1 MKNTNEQ
8 MRLMVSFLCLLVL
21 LSTAFSMALMAQAE
35 PITPEDYD
43 GLVILED
50 PALLGDSENEGKTES
65 PATEP
70 SVTEVPTTE
79 APTTEPTREPASEP
93 TIVPTLEPTVPP
105 EAAYKIDMVPPE
117 GWYLNRAVM
126 ELNITD
132 LNGTGW
138 ENVKIVLN
146 SIILIDGELPSGHMW
161 IELKDNCTVKV
172 IVTDPYGQEHSEK
185 VEIRCFDHTA
195 PMLKA
200 SIKGE
205 YLWVETSDAESGIA
219 AVQVNGTRYE
229 AAKLTDGKLKI
240 HLKQYADAYE
250 QLLVQAVDKVGN
262 PSRAIALANP
272 FFHNTP
278 TTAPT
283 NTPKPANTPQ
293 PTAASHPTRKPGG
306 GSSGDRGISG
316 KGHSGSRATATPS
329 PVPTAAPTE
338 MIFPAATVPIY
349 TETRQG
355 FPFSGTA
362 NSFTRDLLYD
372 KATNKQFI
380 AIETRNGDLFYMII
394 DYDKPLDEKGEKY
407 ETYFLNLVDS
417 RDLLDIVD
425 AKDIPDEPEVIY
437 VTPEPTSLPTAAPV
451 PSTREATSKGS
462 GGVAAGIMGL
472 LLAAAG
478 GALWYFKQKKGKK
491 RPPVQEYDFDSDEE
505 EETSKEDE

>member
-1 MKNTNEQ
+1 MKNTNER
-8 MRLMVSFLCLLVL
+8 MRLMVLLLCLLIL
-21 LSTAFSMALMAQAE
+21 ISTVFSMAVMAQAE

-43 GLVILED
+43 GMVILED
-50 PALLGDSENEGKTES
+50 PALLGDSEDEGKTES

-70 SVTEVPTTE
+70 PVTEVPTTE
-79 APTTEPTREPASEP
+79 APTTEPTGEPATEP
-93 TIVPTLEPTVPP
+93 TIVPTMEPTAPP

-132 LNGTGW
+132 LNSTGW
-138 ENVKIVLN
+138 ENVKILLN

-185 VEIRCFDHTA
+185 VEIRCFDHAA
-195 PMLKA
+195 PELKA
-200 SIKGE
+200 SIQGE
-205 YLWVETSDAESGIA
+205 FLQVEASDAQSGVA
-219 AVQVNGTRYE
+219 AIQINGTVYDHTS
-229 AAKLTDGKLKI
+229 LTNGRLELS
-240 HLKQYADAYE
+240 LKQYADAYE
-250 QLLVQAVDKVGN
+250 QLLVQAVDRVGN
-262 PSRAIALANP
+262 TSKAIALANP

-278 TTAPT
+278 AVTPNNTKKPGGSSSNSSGSRNTTAPT
-283 NTPKPANTPQ
+283 AE
-293 PTAASHPTRKPGG
+293 PTLAPTV
-306 GSSGDRGISG
+306 
-316 KGHSGSRATATPS
+316 TATP
-329 PVPTAAPTE
+329 
-338 MIFPAATVPIY
+338 Y
-349 TETRQG
+349 TEIESG
-355 FPFSGTA
+355 FPFSGTG

-372 KATNKQFI
+372 RVTNKQFI

-437 VTPEPTSLPTAAPV
+437 VTPEPTEVPTQRPNNEEKV
-451 PSTREATSKGS
+451 DVQKPDSSKTMLGL
-462 GGVAAGIMGL
+462 AGIAV
-472 LLAAAG
+472 LAGG

-491 RPPVQEYDFDSDEE
+491 RPPVQEYDFDSDDE
-505 EETSKEDE
+505 EETNDKDE

>member
-8 MRLMVSFLCLLVL
+8 MRLMVSFLCLLIL

-35 PITPEDYD
+35 PITPENYD

-50 PALLGDSENEGKTES
+50 PALLGDSEDEGETGS

-70 SVTEVPTTE
+70 PVTEVPATE
-79 APTTEPTREPASEP
+79 TPTTEPTQEPEP
-93 TIVPTLEPTVPP
+93 TDMPTLEPTALP
-105 EAAYKIDMVPPE
+105 EAAYEITMVPPE

-132 LNGTGW
+132 LNSTGW

-146 SIILIDGELPSGHMW
+146 SITLIDGELPSGHMW
-161 IELKDNCTVKV
+161 IELLDNCDVMV

-195 PMLKA
+195 PELKA
-200 SIKGE
+200 SIQGE
-205 YLWVETSDAESGIA
+205 FLQVEASDAQSGVA
-219 AVQVNGTRYE
+219 AIQVNGTVYDHTS
-229 AAKLTDGKLKI
+229 LTNGRLELS
-240 HLKQYADAYE
+240 LKQYADAYE
-250 QLLVQAVDKVGN
+250 QLLVQAVDRVGN
-262 PSRAIALANP
+262 TSKAIALANP

-278 TTAPT
+278 VVTPN
-283 NTPKPANTPQ
+283 NTK
-293 PTAASHPTRKPGG
+293 KPGG
-306 GSSGDRGISG
+306 SSHNNSASSGN
-316 KGHSGSRATATPS
+316 RA
-329 PVPTAAPTE
+329 TAAPTAE
-338 MIFPAATVPIY
+338 PTLAPTVAATAAPY
-349 TETRQG
+349 TEIESS
-355 FPFSGTA
+355 FPFSNAG

-372 KATNKQFI
+372 RATNKQFI

-437 VTPEPTSLPTAAPV
+437 VTPEPTEVPTQSPNNEEKV
-451 PSTREATSKGS
+451 DVQKSDSSKTMLGL
-462 GGVAAGIMGL
+462 AGIVV
-472 LLAAAG
+472 LAGG
-478 GALWYFKQKKGKK
+478 GALWYFKQKKGKQ
-491 RPPVQEYDFDSDEE
+491 RPPVQEHDFDSDEE
-505 EETSKEDE
+505 EETNDKDE

>member
-1 MKNTNEQ
+1 MKNTNER
-8 MRLMVSFLCLLVL
+8 MRLMVLLLCLLIL
-21 LSTAFSMALMAQAE
+21 ISTVFSMAVMAQAE

-43 GLVILED
+43 GMVILED
-50 PALLGDSENEGKTES
+50 PALLGDSEDEGKTES

-70 SVTEVPTTE
+70 PVTEVPTTE
-79 APTTEPTREPASEP
+79 APTTEPTGEPATEP
-93 TIVPTLEPTVPP
+93 TIVPTMEPTAPP

-132 LNGTGW
+132 LNSTGW
-138 ENVKIVLN
+138 ENVKILLN

-195 PMLKA
+195 PELRA
-200 SIKGE
+200 SIQGE
-205 YLWVETSDAESGIA
+205 FLQVEASDAQSGVA
-219 AVQVNGTRYE
+219 AIQINGTVYDHTSQTNGRLE
-229 AAKLTDGKLKI
+229 LS
-240 HLKQYADAYE
+240 LKQYADAYE
-250 QLLVQAVDKVGN
+250 QLLVQAVDRVGN
-262 PSRAIALANP
+262 TSKAIALANP

-278 TTAPT
+278 VTTPGNTKKPGGSSSNSSGSRNTTAPT
-283 NTPKPANTPQ
+283 AE
-293 PTAASHPTRKPGG
+293 PTLAPTV
-306 GSSGDRGISG
+306 
-316 KGHSGSRATATPS
+316 TATP
-329 PVPTAAPTE
+329 
-338 MIFPAATVPIY
+338 Y
-349 TETRQG
+349 TEIESG
-355 FPFSGTA
+355 FPFSNAG

-372 KATNKQFI
+372 RVTNKQFI

-437 VTPEPTSLPTAAPV
+437 VTPEPTEV
-451 PSTREATSKGS
+451 PAQSQIAEEKNVQKPDSSKTMLGL
-462 GGVAAGIMGL
+462 AGIAV
-472 LLAAAG
+472 LAGG

>member
-8 MRLMVSFLCLLVL
+8 MRLMVSFLCLLIL

-35 PITPEDYD
+35 PITPENYD

-50 PALLGDSENEGKTES
+50 PALLGDSEDEGETGS

-70 SVTEVPTTE
+70 PVTEVPATE
-79 APTTEPTREPASEP
+79 TPTTEPTQEPEP
-93 TIVPTLEPTVPP
+93 TDMPTLEPTALP
-105 EAAYKIDMVPPE
+105 EAAYEITMVPPE

-132 LNGTGW
+132 LNSTGW

-161 IELKDNCTVKV
+161 IELLDNCDVMV

-185 VEIRCFDHTA
+185 VEIRCFDHAA
-195 PMLKA
+195 PELKA
-200 SIKGE
+200 SIQGE
-205 YLWVETSDAESGIA
+205 FLQVEASDAQSGVA
-219 AVQVNGTRYE
+219 AIQINGTVYDHTS
-229 AAKLTDGKLKI
+229 LTNGRLELS
-240 HLKQYADAYE
+240 LKQYADAYE
-250 QLLVQAVDKVGN
+250 QLLVQAVDRVGN
-262 PSRAIALANP
+262 TSKALALANP

-278 TTAPT
+278 VVTPN
-283 NTPKPANTPQ
+283 NTK
-293 PTAASHPTRKPGG
+293 KPGG
-306 GSSGDRGISG
+306 GSSNS
-316 KGHSGSRATATPS
+316 SGSRNTTAPTAEPTLAPTVTATP
-329 PVPTAAPTE
+329 
-338 MIFPAATVPIY
+338 Y
-349 TETRQG
+349 TEIESG
-355 FPFSGTA
+355 FPFSNAG

-372 KATNKQFI
+372 RATNKQFI

-407 ETYFLNLVDS
+407 ETFFLNLVDS

-437 VTPEPTSLPTAAPV
+437 VTPEPTEVPTQAPSAENT
-451 PSTREATSKGS
+451 PQKPDSSKTMLGL
-462 GGVAAGIMGL
+462 AGIAM
-472 LLAAAG
+472 LAGG

-491 RPPVQEYDFDSDEE
+491 RPPVQDYDFDNDEE
-505 EETSKEDE
+505 EEPDKKDE

>member
-1 MKNTNEQ
+1 MMKKSFGF
-8 MRLMVSFLCLLVL
+8 MRWLTLLLCLPIL
-21 LSTAFSMALMAQAE
+21 LCAILSMSTVAIAE
-35 PITPEDYD
+35 VIDPEDCD

-50 PALLGDSENEGKTES
+50 PALLGGPEEDESEESGITEPPATDLPTAS
-65 PATEP
+65 PATE
-70 SVTEVPTTE
+70 VPTM
-79 APTTEPTREPASEP
+79 EPTSEP
-93 TIVPTLEPTVPP
+93 TNVPTVEPTELP
-105 EAAYKIDMVPPE
+105 EAAYEITMLPPE

-126 ELNITD
+126 ELTITD

-138 ENVKIVLN
+138 ENVKITLN
-146 SIILIDGELPSGHMW
+146 SLTLIDGELPSGHMW
-161 IELKDNCTVKV
+161 IELLDNCDVMVT
-172 IVTDPYGQEHSEK
+172 VTDPYGQEHSEK

-195 PMLKA
+195 PELRA
-200 SIKGE
+200 SIQGE
-205 YLWVETSDAESGIA
+205 FLQVEASDAQSGVA
-219 AVQVNGTRYE
+219 AIQINGTVYDHTSQTNGRLE
-229 AAKLTDGKLKI
+229 LS
-240 HLKQYADAYE
+240 LKQYADAYE
-250 QLLVQAVDKVGN
+250 QLLVQAVDRVGN
-262 PSRAIALANP
+262 TSKALALANP

-278 TTAPT
+278 AVTPNNTKKPGGSSSNSSGSRNTTAPT
-283 NTPKPANTPQ
+283 AE
-293 PTAASHPTRKPGG
+293 PTLAPTV
-306 GSSGDRGISG
+306 
-316 KGHSGSRATATPS
+316 TATP
-329 PVPTAAPTE
+329 
-338 MIFPAATVPIY
+338 Y
-349 TETRQG
+349 TEIESG
-355 FPFSGTA
+355 FPFSNAG

-372 KATNKQFI
+372 RVTNKQFI

>member
-1 MKNTNEQ
+1 
-8 MRLMVSFLCLLVL
+8 
-21 LSTAFSMALMAQAE
+21 
-35 PITPEDYD
+35 
-43 GLVILED
+43 
-50 PALLGDSENEGKTES
+50 
-65 PATEP
+65 
-70 SVTEVPTTE
+70 
-79 APTTEPTREPASEP
+79 
-93 TIVPTLEPTVPP
+93 
-105 EAAYKIDMVPPE
+105 
-117 GWYLNRAVM
+117 
-126 ELNITD
+126 
-132 LNGTGW
+132 
-138 ENVKIVLN
+138 
-146 SIILIDGELPSGHMW
+146 
-161 IELKDNCTVKV
+161 
-172 IVTDPYGQEHSEK
+172 
-185 VEIRCFDHTA
+185 
-195 PMLKA
+195 
-200 SIKGE
+200 
-205 YLWVETSDAESGIA
+205 
-219 AVQVNGTRYE
+219 
-229 AAKLTDGKLKI
+229 
-240 HLKQYADAYE
+240 
-250 QLLVQAVDKVGN
+250 
-262 PSRAIALANP
+262 
-272 FFHNTP
+272 
-278 TTAPT
+278 
-283 NTPKPANTPQ
+283 
-293 PTAASHPTRKPGG
+293 
-306 GSSGDRGISG
+306 
-316 KGHSGSRATATPS
+316 
-329 PVPTAAPTE
+329 

-437 VTPEPTSLPTAAPV
+437 ITPEPTSFPTAAPV

>member
-8 MRLMVSFLCLLVL
+8 MRLMISFLCLLVL

-50 PALLGDSENEGKTES
+50 PALLGDSEDEGKTES

-70 SVTEVPTTE
+70 PVTEVPTTE

-105 EAAYKIDMVPPE
+105 EAAYEITMVPPE

-126 ELNITD
+126 ELTITD

-138 ENVKIVLN
+138 ENVKITLN
-146 SIILIDGELPSGHMW
+146 NLTLIDGELPSGHMW
-161 IELKDNCTVKV
+161 IELLDNCDVMVT
-172 IVTDPYGQEHSEK
+172 VTDPYGQEHSEK

-195 PMLKA
+195 PELKA
-200 SIKGE
+200 SIQGE
-205 YLWVETSDAESGIA
+205 FLQVEASDAQSGVA
-219 AVQVNGTRYE
+219 AIQINGTVYDHTS
-229 AAKLTDGKLKI
+229 LTNGRLELS
-240 HLKQYADAYE
+240 LKQYADAYE
-250 QLLVQAVDKVGN
+250 QLLVQAVDQVGN
-262 PSRAIALANP
+262 TSKAIALANP

-278 TTAPT
+278 VTTPG
-283 NTPKPANTPQ
+283 NTK
-293 PTAASHPTRKPGG
+293 KPGG
-306 GSSGDRGISG
+306 SSHNNSGSSGNR
-316 KGHSGSRATATPS
+316 T
-329 PVPTAAPTE
+329 TAAPTAE
-338 MIFPAATVPIY
+338 PTLAPTVTATPY
-349 TETRQG
+349 TEIESG
-355 FPFSGTA
+355 FPFSNAG

-372 KATNKQFI
+372 RVTNKQFI

>member
-1 MKNTNEQ
+1 MMKNSKKW
-8 MRLMVSFLCLLVL
+8 MCRAVLFLCLTVL
-21 LSTAFSMALMAQAE
+21 GASFFMMAQAE
-35 PITPEDYD
+35 PIIPEDYD

-50 PALLGDSENEGKTES
+50 PALLGGPEDEKEAEP

-70 SVTEVPTTE
+70 PATEAPATEVPTV
-79 APTTEPTREPASEP
+79 EPTSEP
-93 TIVPTLEPTVPP
+93 TNVPTVEPTEPP
-105 EAAYKIDMVPPE
+105 EAAYEITMAPPE

-126 ELNITD
+126 ELTITD

-138 ENVKIVLN
+138 ENVKITLN
-146 SIILIDGELPSGHMW
+146 NLTLIDGELPSGHMW
-161 IELKDNCTVKV
+161 IELLDNCDVMVT
-172 IVTDPYGQEHSEK
+172 VTDPYGQEHSEK

-195 PMLKA
+195 PELKA
-200 SIKGE
+200 SIQGE
-205 YLWVETSDAESGIA
+205 FLQVEASDAQSGVA
-219 AVQVNGTRYE
+219 AIQINGTVYDHTS
-229 AAKLTDGKLKI
+229 LTNGRLELS
-240 HLKQYADAYE
+240 LKQYADAYE
-250 QLLVQAVDKVGN
+250 QLLVQAVDRVGN
-262 PSRAIALANP
+262 TSKAIALANP

-278 TTAPT
+278 VTTPGNTKKPGGSSSNSSGSRNTTAPT
-283 NTPKPANTPQ
+283 AE
-293 PTAASHPTRKPGG
+293 PTLAPTV
-306 GSSGDRGISG
+306 
-316 KGHSGSRATATPS
+316 TATP
-329 PVPTAAPTE
+329 
-338 MIFPAATVPIY
+338 Y
-349 TETRQG
+349 TEIESG